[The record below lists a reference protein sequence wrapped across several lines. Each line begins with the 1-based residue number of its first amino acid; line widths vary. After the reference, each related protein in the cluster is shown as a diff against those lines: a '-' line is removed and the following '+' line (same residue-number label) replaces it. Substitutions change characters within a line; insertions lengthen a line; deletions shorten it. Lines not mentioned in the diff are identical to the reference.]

1 MAGWAVW
8 TAPSG
13 DFDGEAQAAAARKE
27 SGINAQRHRSDQAAE
42 VLYNSIRLIGR
53 STAILRGLA
62 NTHRLYEAVM
72 AGSND
77 FTIVEA
83 FELCE
88 SVMEKEFL
96 FPYRTIAML
105 ADENVGYTFAL

>member
-1 MAGWAVW
+1 
-8 TAPSG
+8 
-13 DFDGEAQAAAARKE
+13 
-27 SGINAQRHRSDQAAE
+27 
-42 VLYNSIRLIGR
+42 
-53 STAILRGLA
+53 
-62 NTHRLYEAVM
+62 M

-105 ADENVGYTFAL
+105 ADKNVGYAFAF